1 MFLITVIRYIFKDAK
16 KKSST
21 VMIAMHTI
29 EQQCWKYT
37 IARLSYSV
45 TAYQMLL
52 TYHNF
57 YVLHLS

>member
-1 MFLITVIRYIFKDAK
+1 
-16 KKSST
+16 
-21 VMIAMHTI
+21 MIAMHTI